1 MKEIMHFNSTKER
14 LDYLR
19 GGFNEIV
26 PKEVAVPKEKQSTN
40 KPKYC
45 G

>member
-14 LDYLR
+14 LDYLK
-19 GGFNEIV
+19 GNFNEII
-26 PKEVAVPKEKQSTN
+26 PMEVKEKS
-40 KPKYC
+40 KEEKSKKSKYC

>member
-26 PKEVAVPKEKQSTN
+26 PKEVVVLKEEKIADKS
-40 KPKYC
+40 KYC